1 VKRAGP
7 AQCLVHDASLLAED
21 LARDPLDPTG
31 HFGSRPAREGHQ
43 QDAAGVGTVNNQAR
57 DPMGQGVGFSRSGA
71 SDDEKRRSDR
81 AVSSN
86 AMFDRSAL
94 LRIETRLPTR
104 IAPQLRISDF
114 VRPRNERLRSRR

>member
-1 VKRAGP
+1 
-7 AQCLVHDASLLAED
+7 
-21 LARDPLDPTG
+21 
-31 HFGSRPAREGHQ
+31 
-43 QDAAGVGTVNNQAR
+43 
-57 DPMGQGVGFSRSGA
+57 MGQGVGFSRSGA

-104 IAPQLRISDF
+104 IALNLELAISCGRAMSDCVHAAKVPLRG
-114 VRPRNERLRSRR
+114 LG